1 MNNKISRLLWFK
13 RCYVDFCDS
22 SMAFDA
28 FYLSAN
34 ILVRND
40 VSGHLSYE
48 NIISDNTPCPVRINL
63 TP

>member
-1 MNNKISRLLWFK
+1 M
-13 RCYVDFCDS
+13 DFCAS

-28 FYLSAN
+28 FYLSTN

-40 VSGHLSYE
+40 ASGHLSYE